1 MQFILIPIK
10 CSSLKVE
17 KHTIFFKGTHKA
29 VIYLCI
35 YSWSFTKQSVLVEWI
50 MIVINSVLFYYIFIV
65 NTFMQLYIIIQLYN
79 SK

>member
-1 MQFILIPIK
+1 MEFIFIPIK

-17 KHTIFFKGTHKA
+17 KHTIFFKGTDKA

-35 YSWSFTKQSVLVEWI
+35 YSWSQNSVLVEWI
-50 MIVINSVLFYYIFIV
+50 IIVINSVLFYYIFIV